1 MATLPMF
8 PLGSVLIPGMPLP
21 LRIFEPRYR
30 ALFADVMAG
39 DAEFGVVLIERG
51 TEVGGGDQRFSR
63 GTVAHIRGYRELES
77 SIMVVATGGRR
88 IEVERWLDDDPYP
101 RAEVR
106 EIPPLSWSDDL
117 AGVHRQAERCVRR
130 LLATASEYVDVPW
143 SVDEQLSDDPV
154 MSAWQLA
161 GIAPIQTLDRYAL
174 LGCTSMPEL
183 LERLQGFCAEADE
196 LIRLTAGPLEIDD
209 D

>member
-63 GTVAHIRGYRELES
+63 GTVAHVRGYRELES

-106 EIPPLSWSDDL
+106 EIPPLTWSDDL
-117 AGVHRQAERCVRR
+117 AGMHRQAERCVRR

-154 MSAWQLA
+154 VAAWQLA

-174 LGCTSMPEL
+174 LGSTSLPEL

>member
-1 MATLPMF
+1 MF
-8 PLGSVLIPGMPLP
+8 PLGSVLIPGMPLT

-63 GTVAHIRGYRELES
+63 GTVAHVRGYRELES

-88 IEVERWLDDDPYP
+88 IDIERWLDDDPYP

-106 EIPPLSWSDDL
+106 EIAPLTWSDDL
-117 AGVHRQAERCVRR
+117 VDVHRRAERCVRR

-143 SVDEQLSDDPV
+143 SVDEQLSDDPI

-174 LGCTSMPEL
+174 LGSTSLPEL